1 MHREFFVVSERSTRR
16 KNELRR
22 RVDMKLLKRV
32 LVFVVAVFMVMCL
45 ASVVTAQ
52 KKSSTA
58 QRKASTARKRAA
70 DASRHSK
77 AAAEVLRKVMSVPEH
92 EIPRDLLESAEAVA
106 VCPGV
111 LKAAFIVG
119 GRNGD
124 CVISRRTVKR
134 QWGAPAFYNMTGGSI
149 GAQIGGSKT
158 DYVLLFMNPDA
169 LKGLM
174 GDKFEIGGEAEATA
188 GPVGRAAGASTNARL
203 SAGILTYARSKGAF
217 LGVALKGVAITP
229 DNDLNEA
236 FYGKKAAELITG
248 QEDTTVPSQV
258 RDLPLALARYS
269 VRLPNR

>member
-1 MHREFFVVSERSTRR
+1 MRVSWR
-16 KNELRR
+16 
-22 RVDMKLLKRV
+22 
-32 LVFVVAVFMVMCL
+32 
-45 ASVVTAQ
+45 VTALALAAAAALCLTQ
-52 KKSSTA
+52 APASA
-58 QRKASTARKRAA
+58 QRRGAPAPKRAA
-70 DASRHSK
+70 DAARHSK
-77 AAAEVLRKVMSVPEH
+77 EAAEVLRKIMSVPEK

-119 GRNGD
+119 GRKGD
-124 CVISRRTVKR
+124 CVISRRTLKR
-134 QWGAPAFYNMTGGSI
+134 QWSTPVFYNLTGGSV

-158 DYVLLFMNPDA
+158 DYVLLFMNEEA

-188 GPVGRAAGASTNARL
+188 GPVGRAASASTNARL

-236 FYGKKAAELITG
+236 FYGSKASELVKG
-248 QEDTTVPSQV
+248 REDRPVPTQV
-258 RDLPLALARYS
+258 RALPLALARYS
-269 VRLPNR
+269 VRLPN